1 MTSDQHTIRAP
12 LIRLED
18 VADRLGVNER
28 HIRRLI
34 AERRVPYLKIG
45 HLIRFDPN
53 DIEHW
58 IEKSRI
64 HGPTRT
70 SQKVKFPDC
79 RRRSHP
85 T

>member
-1 MTSDQHTIRAP
+1 M
-12 LIRLED
+12 RLED

-28 HIRRLI
+28 YVRRLI

-58 IEKSRI
+58 IAQ
-64 HGPTRT
+64 TR
-70 SQKVKFPDC
+70 VAAIEFGV
-79 RRRSHP
+79 RRS
-85 T
+85 